1 MFFQRAEKFEHGHA
15 LHLQIIVKWK
25 MEGIGADKTNLR
37 IFLSSSFFIFLLSM
51 LMRCFVVLLRIL
63 NC

>member
-25 MEGIGADKTNLR
+25 MEGIGADKRNLR
-37 IFLSSSFFIFLLSM
+37 IFPSFSFFIFLLST